1 MNIYENRLD
10 TPVQTIEVLELPYDT
25 YIETIEFILEVR
37 FL

>member
-10 TPVQTIEVLELPYDT
+10 TPVQTIEVLDLEFDT
-25 YIETIEFILEVR
+25 YLETIEFILEVR

>member
-1 MNIYENRLD
+1 MNIYENKLD

-25 YIETIEFILEVR
+25 YIEAIEFILEVR